1 MGSGGVIHCRCA
13 KCFCYPSKRR
23 IRRRPRNLT
32 ILNLPEDALFHI
44 LKWLSVGDILA
55 VRAVHSHLKYLVD
68 NHASVWA
75 CASFQELWPSPGN
88 LKLFERAAEKGNF
101 EAAVK
106 LGIAYLYN
114 EGLSVSDEARAEV
127 NGLKASRYFS
137 LAERLNVGAAPFIWL
152 FIRPPWS
159 VSGSCCKAVVH
170 ESLRAECQLQKT
182 HRASI
187 LHCLG
192 RVLSLF
198 EDEEKQK
205 QARNL
210 FEESANQGCLTSSY
224 LLWESDRRMDMLDPG
239 RCLHSFRKLRDF
251 AAKGCWEAQLS
262 LAKAC
267 AHGHQLG
274 LEAKASSEI
283 VCQLFQASHAVNK
296 QRVFS
301 VQKGLND
308 TMRYILIDWLVEVA
322 TMKDFSSLCLH
333 LTVECV
339 DRYLRRRLVPRY
351 RLQLLGIA
359 CMVICTRFI
368 SKEILTIREAV
379 WLTDNTYKY
388 EDLVR
393 MMGEIISAL
402 DGKIRVPTVVDY
414 KDVLLTLVPMAPRT
428 QHLCGFLCELSLLH
442 TSLAAYAPAHL
453 AAAALLLARLTHR
466 QSKRPVLPSQS
477 QAEPAGE
484 GLRESGAGAWV
495 RGREGDKAACSSLLR
510 RRQQDRLRALVWG
523 WLGIPPAGRS
533 GHACPGYR
541 AFSALSPRNL
551 HPRTTGAVGVKA
563 TPRPPLPSPAQPW
576 TTQLWDLTGFSCED
590 LIPCVL
596 SLHQKC
602 FHDDAPKD
610 YRQVS
615 LTAVKQ
621 RFEDKRYEEI
631 SLEEVLS
638 YGQLCA
644 ALGVKQE
651 SPEPAPF
658 LSAGDI
664 HAFLSS
670 PSGRRTKRKREN
682 SLQEDR
688 GSFVTTPTAELSSQ
702 EETLLGSFLDWSLD
716 YCSGYEGDQESEG
729 EKEGDVTAPSGV
741 LDVTVVYLSPEE
753 HCCQESSDE
762 EACPEEAWGAQDTQA
777 LAPGCQALRTPGP
790 ELPLCGRRG
799 LGKDVTTSGYSS
811 VSSASPTD
819 SGQAS
824 GGPPQSTSELPT
836 GSSLNTQPCHH
847 HTRKSCLQCR
857 PPSPPESCVP
867 QQQVKRK
874 NLSAPSEEEEDMN
887 LGFLKL

>member
-13 KCFCYPSKRR
+13 KCFCYPTKRR

-32 ILNLPEDALFHI
+32 ILSLPEDVLFHI
-44 LKWLSVGDILA
+44 LKWLSVEDILA
-55 VRAVHSHLKYLVD
+55 VRAVHSQLKDLVD

-114 EGLSVSDEARAEV
+114 EGLSVSEEARAEV
-127 NGLKASRYFS
+127 NGLKASHFFS
-137 LAERLNVGAAPFIWL
+137 LAERLNVGAVPFIWL

-170 ESLRAECQLQKT
+170 ESLRAECQLQRT
-182 HRASI
+182 HKASI

-192 RVLSLF
+192 KVLSLF
-198 EDEEKQK
+198 EDEGKQQ
-205 QARNL
+205 QARDL
-210 FEESANQGCLTSSY
+210 FEEAAHQGCLTSSY
-224 LLWESDRRMDMLDPG
+224 LLWESDRRTD
-239 RCLHSFRKLRDF
+239 
-251 AAKGCWEAQLS
+251 LS

-267 AHGHQLG
+267 ANGNQLG
-274 LEAKASSEI
+274 LEVRASSEI
-283 VCQLFQASHAVNK
+283 VCQLFQASQAVSK
-296 QRVFS
+296 QQVFS

-322 TMKDFSSLCLH
+322 TMKDFTSLCLH

-393 MMGEIISAL
+393 MMGEIVSAL
-402 DGKIRVPTVVDY
+402 EGKIRVPTVVDY
-414 KDVLLTLVPMAPRT
+414 KEVLLTLVPVEPRT
-428 QHLCGFLCELSLLH
+428 QHLCSFLCELSLLH
-442 TSLAAYAPAHL
+442 TSLSAYAPARL
-453 AAAALLLARLTHR
+453 AAAALLLARLTHG
-466 QSKRPVLPSQS
+466 Q
-477 QAEPAGE
+477 
-484 GLRESGAGAWV
+484 
-495 RGREGDKAACSSLLR
+495 
-510 RRQQDRLRALVWG
+510 
-523 WLGIPPAGRS
+523 
-533 GHACPGYR
+533 
-541 AFSALSPRNL
+541 
-551 HPRTTGAVGVKA
+551 T
-563 TPRPPLPSPAQPW
+563 QPW
-576 TTQLWDLTGFSCED
+576 TTQLWDLTGFSYED

-596 SLHQKC
+596 SLHKKC

-621 RFEDKRYEEI
+621 RFEDKRYGEI
-631 SLEEVLS
+631 SQEEVLS
-638 YGQLCA
+638 YSQLCA
-644 ALGVKQE
+644 ALGVTQD
-651 SPEPAPF
+651 SPDPPTF
-658 LSAGDI
+658 LSTGEI

-716 YCSGYEGDQESEG
+716 CCSGYEGDQESEG

-741 LDVTVVYLSPEE
+741 LDVTVVYLNPEQ

-762 EACPEEAWGAQDTQA
+762 EACPEDEGPQDPQVLALDTQI
-777 LAPGCQALRTPGP
+777 PTVPGP
-790 ELPLCGRRG
+790 ESPLHTSQQP
-799 LGKDVTTSGYSS
+799 GKDITTSGYSS
-811 VSSASPTD
+811 VSTASP
-819 SGQAS
+819 AS
-824 GGPPQSTSELPT
+824 SVDGSLGVLSRSTSVL
-836 GSSLNTQPCHH
+836 SLDSDSHTQPCHH
-847 HTRKSCLQCR
+847 QARKSCLQCR
-857 PPSPPESCVP
+857 PPESSVP

-874 NLSAPSEEEEDMN
+874 NLCVHSEEEGMN
-887 LGFLKL
+887 WGL

>member
-13 KCFCYPSKRR
+13 KCFCYPAKRR
-23 IRRRPRNLT
+23 IRRRPRNLS
-32 ILNLPEDALFHI
+32 ILSLPEDVLFHI

-55 VRAVHSHLKYLVD
+55 VRAVHSHLKDLVD
-68 NHASVWA
+68 SHASVWA
-75 CASFQELWPSPGN
+75 CASFQELWPSPRN
-88 LKLFERAAEKGNF
+88 LRLFERAAEKGNF

-127 NGLKASRYFS
+127 NGLKASRFFS
-137 LAERLNVGAAPFIWL
+137 LAERLNAGGAPFIWL

-170 ESLRAECQLQKT
+170 ESLRAECQLQKA

-198 EDEEKQK
+198 EDEEKQN
-205 QARNL
+205 QARDL
-210 FEESANQGCLTSSY
+210 FEESAHQGCLTSSY
-224 LLWESDRRMDMLDPG
+224 LLWESDRRMDMSDPG
-239 RCLHSFRKLRDF
+239 RCLHNFRKLRDF

-267 AHGHQLG
+267 ANGNQLG

-283 VCQLFQASHAVNK
+283 VSQLFQASRAVSK

-368 SKEILTIREAV
+368 SREILTIREAV

-388 EDLVR
+388 EDL
-393 MMGEIISAL
+393 
-402 DGKIRVPTVVDY
+402 VPTVVDY

-428 QHLCGFLCELSLLH
+428 QHLCSFLCELSLLH
-442 TSLAAYAPAHL
+442 TSLAAYAPALL
-453 AAAALLLARLTHR
+453 ATAALLLARLTHG
-466 QSKRPVLPSQS
+466 Q
-477 QAEPAGE
+477 
-484 GLRESGAGAWV
+484 
-495 RGREGDKAACSSLLR
+495 
-510 RRQQDRLRALVWG
+510 
-523 WLGIPPAGRS
+523 
-533 GHACPGYR
+533 
-541 AFSALSPRNL
+541 
-551 HPRTTGAVGVKA
+551 T
-563 TPRPPLPSPAQPW
+563 QPW
-576 TTQLWDLTGFSCED
+576 TTRLRDLTGFSCED

-602 FHDDAPKD
+602 FHNDAPKD

-631 SLEEVLS
+631 SQEEVLS

-651 SPEPAPF
+651 SPEPASF
-658 LSAGDI
+658 LSTGELP
-664 HAFLSS
+664 AFLSS

-702 EETLLGSFLDWSLD
+702 EEALLGSFLDWSLD
-716 YCSGYEGDQESEG
+716 HCSGYEGDQESEG

-741 LDVTVVYLSPEE
+741 LDVTVVCLNPEQ

-762 EACPEEAWGAQDTQA
+762 EACPEDRGRWDAHAAVPGTQTHTPR
-777 LAPGCQALRTPGP
+777 APGPALPP
-790 ELPLCGRRG
+790 CSRRG
-799 LGKDVTTSGYSS
+799 PGKDGTTSGYSS
-811 VSSASPTD
+811 VSSASPTNSPD
-819 SGQAS
+819 GSGA
-824 GGPPQSTSELPT
+824 PPQPTSALSL
-836 GSSLNTQPCHH
+836 GRDLNTRSCPHPS
-847 HTRKSCLQCR
+847 RKSCLQCR
-857 PPSPPESCVP
+857 PPSPPESGVP
-867 QQQVKRK
+867 QHQGKRK
-874 NLSAPSEEEEDMN
+874 NLSPHSEEEEDMN

>member
-13 KCFCYPSKRR
+13 KCFCYPTKRR

-32 ILNLPEDALFHI
+32 ILSLPEDVLFHI

-55 VRAVHSHLKYLVD
+55 VRAVHSHLKNLVD
-68 NHASVWA
+68 SHASVWA
-75 CASFQELWPSPGN
+75 CASFQELWPSPKN

-127 NGLKASRYFS
+127 NGLKASRFFS
-137 LAERLNVGAAPFIWL
+137 LAEQLNAGSTPFIWL

-170 ESLRAECQLQKT
+170 ESLRAECQLQGVSPGEEHAWGPHAGRSEPHRT

-198 EDEEKQK
+198 EDAERKQ
-205 QARNL
+205 QARDL
-210 FEESANQGCLTSSY
+210 FEESARQGCLASSY
-224 LLWESDRRMDMLDPG
+224 LLWESDRRTDMSDPG
-239 RCLHSFRKLRDF
+239 RCLHSFRKLRDY

-267 AHGHQLG
+267 ANGGQLG
-274 LEAKASSEI
+274 LEGKVADGVARR
-283 VCQLFQASHAVNK
+283 LFQASRAVSK
-296 QRVFS
+296 QQVFS
-301 VQKGLND
+301 VQKGLSD

-322 TMKDFSSLCLH
+322 TMKDFTSLCLH

-368 SKEILTIREAV
+368 SREILTIREAV

-402 DGKIRVPTVVDY
+402 EGRIRVPTVVDY
-414 KDVLLTLVPMAPRT
+414 KDVLLTLVSEAPRT

-442 TSLAAYAPAHL
+442 TSLAAYAPACL
-453 AAAALLLARLTHR
+453 AAAALLLARLTHG
-466 QSKRPVLPSQS
+466 Q
-477 QAEPAGE
+477 
-484 GLRESGAGAWV
+484 
-495 RGREGDKAACSSLLR
+495 
-510 RRQQDRLRALVWG
+510 
-523 WLGIPPAGRS
+523 
-533 GHACPGYR
+533 
-541 AFSALSPRNL
+541 
-551 HPRTTGAVGVKA
+551 T
-563 TPRPPLPSPAQPW
+563 QPW
-576 TTQLWDLTGFSCED
+576 TTRLWDITGFSCED

-631 SLEEVLS
+631 SREEVLS

-644 ALGVKQE
+644 ALGVKQG
-651 SPEPAPF
+651 SPEPTSF
-658 LSAGDI
+658 LSTGDI

-702 EETLLGSFLDWSLD
+702 EEVLLGSFLDWSLD

-729 EKEGDVTAPSGV
+729 EKDGDVTAPSGI
-741 LDVTVVYLSPEE
+741 LDVTVVYLNPEQ

-762 EACPEEAWGAQDTQA
+762 EACPEAGGRQDVRAYVPGTQTP
-777 LAPGCQALRTPGP
+777 LSPGP
-790 ELPLCGRRG
+790 QPLLHGRREP
-799 LGKDVTTSGYSS
+799 GKDSVTSGYSS
-811 VSSASPTD
+811 ICSTSPTD
-819 SGQAS
+819 SVDGVSGAS
-824 GGPPQSTSELPT
+824 PRSTSVPSP
-836 GSSLNTQPCHH
+836 GSDSGTQPCRQHA
-847 HTRKSCLQCR
+847 KKPCLQCHS
-857 PPSPPESCVP
+857 PSPLESSTP
-867 QQQVKRK
+867 QRQVKRK
-874 NLSAPSEEEEDMN
+874 NLSAHSEEEEEEDEDEERS
-887 LGFLKL
+887 LSPAC

>member
-13 KCFCYPSKRR
+13 KCFCYPTKRR

-32 ILNLPEDALFHI
+32 ILSLPEDVLFHI

-75 CASFQELWPSPGN
+75 CASFQELWPSPRN

-127 NGLKASRYFS
+127 NGLKASRFFS
-137 LAERLNVGAAPFIWL
+137 LAERLNVGATPFIWL

-170 ESLRAECQLQKT
+170 ESLRAECQLQGVGPGEGHTWGRRAGRSEPHRT

-198 EDEEKQK
+198 EDEERKE
-205 QARNL
+205 QARDL
-210 FEESANQGCLTSSY
+210 FEESAHQGCLASSY
-224 LLWESDRRMDMLDPG
+224 LLWERDRRTDMSDPG

-267 AHGHQLG
+267 AHGSQLG
-274 LEAKASSEI
+274 LGAKASAG
-283 VCQLFQASHAVNK
+283 VVRPLFQTSRAVSK
-296 QRVFS
+296 QQVFS
-301 VQKGLND
+301 VQKGLSD

-322 TMKDFSSLCLH
+322 TMKDFTSLCLH

-402 DGKIRVPTVVDY
+402 EGKIRVPTVVDY
-414 KDVLLTLVPMAPRT
+414 KDVLLTLVPVAPRT
-428 QHLCGFLCELSLLH
+428 QHLCSFLCELSLLH
-442 TSLAAYAPAHL
+442 TSLAAYAPARL

-466 QSKRPVLPSQS
+466 Q
-477 QAEPAGE
+477 
-484 GLRESGAGAWV
+484 
-495 RGREGDKAACSSLLR
+495 
-510 RRQQDRLRALVWG
+510 
-523 WLGIPPAGRS
+523 
-533 GHACPGYR
+533 
-541 AFSALSPRNL
+541 
-551 HPRTTGAVGVKA
+551 T
-563 TPRPPLPSPAQPW
+563 QPW
-576 TTQLWDLTGFSCED
+576 TTRLWDLTGFSCED

-631 SLEEVLS
+631 SQEEVLS
-638 YGQLCA
+638 YGQLCT
-644 ALGVKQE
+644 ALGVKQG
-651 SPEPAPF
+651 SPEPTSF
-658 LSAGDI
+658 LSTGDI
-664 HAFLSS
+664 HAFLTS

-702 EETLLGSFLDWSLD
+702 EEMLLGSFLDWSLD

-729 EKEGDVTAPSGV
+729 EKDGDVTAPSGI
-741 LDVTVVYLSPEE
+741 LDVTVVYLSPEQ

-762 EACPEEAWGAQDTQA
+762 EACPEDRGRQDPHTWV
-777 LAPGCQALRTPGP
+777 PGPQTPPTPGP
-790 ELPLCGRRG
+790 EPRLCSTREPGR
-799 LGKDVTTSGYSS
+799 DSVTSGYSS
-811 VSSASPTD
+811 ISSASPTNSVD
-819 SGQAS
+819 GIS
-824 GGPPQSTSELPT
+824 GGPPQSTSALSP
-836 GSSLNTQPCHH
+836 GSDSNTQPCHH
-847 HTRKSCLQCR
+847 HAKKSCLQCR
-857 PPSPPESCVP
+857 SPNPLESSVP
-867 QQQVKRK
+867 QVKRK
-874 NLSAPSEEEEDMN
+874 NLSTHSKEEEEEEERD
-887 LGFLKL
+887 LSRAC

>member
-13 KCFCYPSKRR
+13 KCFCYPTKRR

-32 ILNLPEDALFHI
+32 ILSLPEDVLFHI

-75 CASFQELWPSPGN
+75 CASFQELWPSPKN

-127 NGLKASRYFS
+127 NGLKASRFFS
-137 LAERLNVGAAPFIWL
+137 LTERLNVGAAPFIWL

-170 ESLRAECQLQKT
+170 ESLRMECQLQKT

-205 QARNL
+205 QARDL

-224 LLWESDRRMDMLDPG
+224 LLWESDRKMDMSDPG

-267 AHGHQLG
+267 AHGNQLG
-274 LEAKASSEI
+274 LEAKASNEI
-283 VCQLFQASHAVNK
+283 VCQLFQASHAVSK

-359 CMVICTRFI
+359 CMVMCTRFI

-402 DGKIRVPTVVDY
+402 EGKIRVPTVVDY

-428 QHLCGFLCELSLLH
+428 QHLCSFLCELSLLH

-453 AAAALLLARLTHR
+453 AAAALLLARLTHG
-466 QSKRPVLPSQS
+466 Q
-477 QAEPAGE
+477 
-484 GLRESGAGAWV
+484 
-495 RGREGDKAACSSLLR
+495 
-510 RRQQDRLRALVWG
+510 
-523 WLGIPPAGRS
+523 
-533 GHACPGYR
+533 
-541 AFSALSPRNL
+541 
-551 HPRTTGAVGVKA
+551 T
-563 TPRPPLPSPAQPW
+563 QPW
-576 TTQLWDLTGFSCED
+576 TTRLWDLTGFSCED

-631 SLEEVLS
+631 SQEEVLVLS

-644 ALGVKQE
+644 TLGVKQE
-651 SPEPAPF
+651 SPEPASF
-658 LSAGDI
+658 LSTGDI
-664 HAFLSS
+664 HTFLSS

-741 LDVTVVYLSPEE
+741 LDVTVVYLNPEQ

-762 EACPEEAWGAQDTQA
+762 EACPEEEGRQDTQA
-777 LAPGCQALRTPGP
+777 SAPGSQTPWTPGL
-790 ELPLCGRRG
+790 ERPLCSRRG
-799 LGKDVTTSGYSS
+799 AGKDITTSGYSS
-811 VSSASPTD
+811 VSSTSPTNSAD
-819 SGQAS
+819 GL
-824 GGPPQSTSELPT
+824 GGLARSTSVLSP
-836 GSSLNTQPCHH
+836 GSDLNTQPCHH
-847 HTRKSCLQCR
+847 HARKSCVQCR
-857 PPSPPESCVP
+857 PPSPPESCAP

-874 NLSAPSEEEEDMN
+874 NLSAHNEEEEDMN

>member
-1 MGSGGVIHCRCA
+1 MGSGGVVHCRCA
-13 KCFCYPSKRR
+13 KCFCYRTKRR

-32 ILNLPEDALFHI
+32 ILSLPEDVLFHI
-44 LKWLSVGDILA
+44 LKWLSVEDVLA
-55 VRAVHSHLKYLVD
+55 VRAVHSQLKDLVD

-127 NGLKASRYFS
+127 NGLKASRFFS
-137 LAERLNVGAAPFIWL
+137 LAERLNMGAAPFIWL

-170 ESLRAECQLQKT
+170 ESLRAECQLQRT
-182 HRASI
+182 HKASI

-198 EDEEKQK
+198 E
-205 QARNL
+205 
-210 FEESANQGCLTSSY
+210 
-224 LLWESDRRMDMLDPG
+224 
-239 RCLHSFRKLRDF
+239 
-251 AAKGCWEAQLS
+251 LS

-267 AHGHQLG
+267 ANANQLG
-274 LEAKASSEI
+274 LEVRASSEI
-283 VCQLFQASHAVNK
+283 VCQLFQASQAVSK
-296 QRVFS
+296 QQVFS

-322 TMKDFSSLCLH
+322 TMKDFTSLCLH

-402 DGKIRVPTVVDY
+402 EGKIRVPTVVDY
-414 KDVLLTLVPMAPRT
+414 KEVLLTLVPVELRT
-428 QHLCGFLCELSLLH
+428 QHLCSFLCELSLLH
-442 TSLAAYAPAHL
+442 TSLSAYAPARL
-453 AAAALLLARLTHR
+453 AAAALLLARLTHG
-466 QSKRPVLPSQS
+466 Q
-477 QAEPAGE
+477 
-484 GLRESGAGAWV
+484 
-495 RGREGDKAACSSLLR
+495 
-510 RRQQDRLRALVWG
+510 
-523 WLGIPPAGRS
+523 
-533 GHACPGYR
+533 
-541 AFSALSPRNL
+541 
-551 HPRTTGAVGVKA
+551 T
-563 TPRPPLPSPAQPW
+563 QPW
-576 TTQLWDLTGFSCED
+576 TTQLWDLTGFSYED

-596 SLHQKC
+596 SLHKKC

-621 RFEDKRYEEI
+621 RFEDKRYGEI
-631 SLEEVLS
+631 SQEEVLS
-638 YGQLCA
+638 YSQLCA
-644 ALGVKQE
+644 ALGVTQD
-651 SPEPAPF
+651 SPEPPTY
-658 LSAGDI
+658 LSTGEI

-716 YCSGYEGDQESEG
+716 CCSGYEGDQESEG
-729 EKEGDVTAPSGV
+729 EKEGDVTAPSGI
-741 LDVTVVYLSPEE
+741 LDVTVVYLNPEQ

-762 EACPEEAWGAQDTQA
+762 EACPEDEEPQDPQAPVLNTQIPA
-777 LAPGCQALRTPGP
+777 TPGP
-790 ELPLCGRRG
+790 KPLLRTSQEP
-799 LGKDVTTSGYSS
+799 GKDVTTSGYSS
-811 VSSASPTD
+811 VSTTSPTSSVDGGLGALPRPTSVLSLD
-819 SGQAS
+819 SDS
-824 GGPPQSTSELPT
+824 HI
-836 GSSLNTQPCHH
+836 QPCHH
-847 HTRKSCLQCR
+847 QARKSCLQCR
-857 PPSPPESCVP
+857 PPSSPESSVP
-867 QQQVKRK
+867 RQQVKRI
-874 NLSAPSEEEEDMN
+874 NLCVHSEEEDMN
-887 LGFLKL
+887 LGLVKL

>member
-1 MGSGGVIHCRCA
+1 MLGIIHCRCA
-13 KCFCYPSKRR
+13 KCFCYPTKRR

-32 ILNLPEDALFHI
+32 ILSLPEDVLFHI

-55 VRAVHSHLKYLVD
+55 VRAVHSHLKNLVD
-68 NHASVWA
+68 SHASVWA
-75 CASFQELWPSPGN
+75 CASFQELWPSPKN

-127 NGLKASRYFS
+127 NGLKASRFFS
-137 LAERLNVGAAPFIWL
+137 LAEQLNAGSTPFIWL

-170 ESLRAECQLQKT
+170 ESLRAECQLQGT

-198 EDEEKQK
+198 EDAERKQ
-205 QARNL
+205 QARDL
-210 FEESANQGCLTSSY
+210 FEESARQGCLASSY
-224 LLWESDRRMDMLDPG
+224 LLWERDRKTDMSDPG
-239 RCLHSFRKLRDF
+239 RCLHSFRKLRDY

-267 AHGHQLG
+267 ANGGQLG
-274 LEAKASSEI
+274 LEGKVADGI
-283 VCQLFQASHAVNK
+283 TRRLFQASRAVSK
-296 QRVFS
+296 QQVFS
-301 VQKGLND
+301 VQKGLSD

-322 TMKDFSSLCLH
+322 TMKDFTSLCLH

-368 SKEILTIREAV
+368 SREILTIREAV

-402 DGKIRVPTVVDY
+402 EGRIRVPTVVDY
-414 KDVLLTLVPMAPRT
+414 KDVLLTLVPEAPRT

-442 TSLAAYAPAHL
+442 TSLAAYAPACL
-453 AAAALLLARLTHR
+453 AAAALLLAR
-466 QSKRPVLPSQS
+466 P
-477 QAEPAGE
+477 
-484 GLRESGAGAWV
+484 
-495 RGREGDKAACSSLLR
+495 
-510 RRQQDRLRALVWG
+510 
-523 WLGIPPAGRS
+523 
-533 GHACPGYR
+533 
-541 AFSALSPRNL
+541 
-551 HPRTTGAVGVKA
+551 
-563 TPRPPLPSPAQPW
+563 TPRQTQPW
-576 TTQLWDLTGFSCED
+576 TTRLWDITGFSCED

-631 SLEEVLS
+631 SREEVPPPPPPTPRRLPPGPHPS
-638 YGQLCA
+638 NPGLVSGA
-644 ALGVKQE
+644 ELR
-651 SPEPAPF
+651 PAVR
-658 LSAGDI
+658 S
-664 HAFLSS
+664 
-670 PSGRRTKRKREN
+670 SGREARKREN

-702 EETLLGSFLDWSLD
+702 EEVLLGSFLDWSLD

-729 EKEGDVTAPSGV
+729 EKDGDVTAPSGV
-741 LDVTVVYLSPEE
+741 LDVTVVYLNPEQ

-762 EACPEEAWGAQDTQA
+762 EACPEAGGRQDVRAYVPGTQT
-777 LAPGCQALRTPGP
+777 PPSPGP
-790 ELPLCGRRG
+790 QPLLHGRREP
-799 LGKDVTTSGYSS
+799 GKDSVTSGYSS
-811 VSSASPTD
+811 ICSASPTD
-819 SGQAS
+819 SVDGVSGAS
-824 GGPPQSTSELPT
+824 PRSTSVPSP
-836 GSSLNTQPCHH
+836 GSDSGTQPCRQHA
-847 HTRKSCLQCR
+847 KKPCLQCHS
-857 PPSPPESCVP
+857 PSPLESSTP
-867 QQQVKRK
+867 QRQVKRK
-874 NLSAPSEEEEDMN
+874 NLSAHSEEEEEEDEDEER
-887 LGFLKL
+887 GR

>member
-1 MGSGGVIHCRCA
+1 
-13 KCFCYPSKRR
+13 
-23 IRRRPRNLT
+23 RRRPRNLT
-32 ILNLPEDALFHI
+32 ILSLPEDVLFHI

-75 CASFQELWPSPGN
+75 CASFQELWPSPRN
-88 LKLFERAAEKGNF
+88 LRLFERAAEKGNF

-127 NGLKASRYFS
+127 NGLKASRFFS
-137 LAERLNVGAAPFIWL
+137 LAERLNVGATPFIWL

-170 ESLRAECQLQKT
+170 ESLRAECQLQGAT
-182 HRASI
+182 SL

-192 RVLSLF
+192 RVLSVF
-198 EDEEKQK
+198 EDEERKQ
-205 QARNL
+205 QARDL
-210 FEESANQGCLTSSY
+210 FEESANQGCLASSY
-224 LLWESDRRMDMLDPG
+224 LLWERDRRTDMSDPG
-239 RCLHSFRKLRDF
+239 RCLHSFRKLRDY

-267 AHGHQLG
+267 AHGGQLG
-274 LEAKASSEI
+274 LDAKASGGM
-283 VCQLFQASHAVNK
+283 VRQLFQTSRAISK
-296 QRVFS
+296 QQVFS
-301 VQKGLND
+301 VQKGLSD

-322 TMKDFSSLCLH
+322 TMKDFTSLCLH

-339 DRYLRRRLVPRY
+339 DRYLRRRPVPRF

-402 DGKIRVPTVVDY
+402 EGKIRVPTVVDY
-414 KDVLLTLVPMAPRT
+414 KDVLLTLVPAAPRT
-428 QHLCGFLCELSLLH
+428 QHLCSFLCELSLLH
-442 TSLAAYAPAHL
+442 TSLAAYSPACL
-453 AAAALLLARLTHR
+453 AAAALLLARLTHG
-466 QSKRPVLPSQS
+466 Q
-477 QAEPAGE
+477 
-484 GLRESGAGAWV
+484 
-495 RGREGDKAACSSLLR
+495 
-510 RRQQDRLRALVWG
+510 
-523 WLGIPPAGRS
+523 
-533 GHACPGYR
+533 
-541 AFSALSPRNL
+541 
-551 HPRTTGAVGVKA
+551 T
-563 TPRPPLPSPAQPW
+563 QPW
-576 TTQLWDLTGFSCED
+576 TTHLWDLTGFSCED

-631 SLEEVLS
+631 SQDEVLS

-644 ALGVKQE
+644 ALGVKQG
-651 SPEPAPF
+651 SPEPTSF
-658 LSAGDI
+658 LSTGDI
-664 HAFLSS
+664 HAFLTS

-702 EETLLGSFLDWSLD
+702 EEMLLGSFLDWSLD

-729 EKEGDVTAPSGV
+729 EKDGDG
-741 LDVTVVYLSPEE
+741 D
-753 HCCQESSDE
+753 DE
-762 EACPEEAWGAQDTQA
+762 ETPT
-777 LAPGCQALRTPGP
+777 TPGP
-790 ELPLCGRRG
+790 EPRLCSTRKPGR
-799 LGKDVTTSGYSS
+799 DSVTSGYSS
-811 VSSASPTD
+811 ISNASPTNSVD
-819 SGQAS
+819 GVS
-824 GGPPQSTSELPT
+824 GGPPQSTSVLSP
-836 GSSLNTQPCHH
+836 GSTSDTQPCRHH
-847 HTRKSCLQCR
+847 ARKSCLQCR
-857 PPSPPESCVP
+857 SASPPESSVP
-867 QQQVKRK
+867 QMKRK
-874 NLSAPSEEEEDMN
+874 NLSTHSKEEEEEEEGRD
-887 LGFLKL
+887 LSRAC

>member
-13 KCFCYPSKRR
+13 KCFCYPTKRR

-32 ILNLPEDALFHI
+32 ILSLPEDVLFHI
-44 LKWLSVGDILA
+44 LKWLSVEDILA
-55 VRAVHSHLKYLVD
+55 VRAVHSQLKDLVD

-114 EGLSVSDEARAEV
+114 EGLSVSEEARAEV
-127 NGLKASRYFS
+127 NGLKASHFFS
-137 LAERLNVGAAPFIWL
+137 LAERLNVGAVPFIWL

-170 ESLRAECQLQKT
+170 ESLRAECQLQRT
-182 HRASI
+182 HKASI

-192 RVLSLF
+192 KVLSLF
-198 EDEEKQK
+198 EDEGKQQ
-205 QARNL
+205 QARDL
-210 FEESANQGCLTSSY
+210 FEEAAHQGCLTSSY
-224 LLWESDRRMDMLDPG
+224 LLWESDRRTD
-239 RCLHSFRKLRDF
+239 
-251 AAKGCWEAQLS
+251 LS

-267 AHGHQLG
+267 ANGNQLG
-274 LEAKASSEI
+274 LEVRASSEI
-283 VCQLFQASHAVNK
+283 VCQLFQASQAVSK
-296 QRVFS
+296 QQVFS

-322 TMKDFSSLCLH
+322 TMKDFTSLCLH

-393 MMGEIISAL
+393 MMGEIVSAL
-402 DGKIRVPTVVDY
+402 EGKIRVPTVVDY
-414 KDVLLTLVPMAPRT
+414 KEVLLTLVPVEPRT
-428 QHLCGFLCELSLLH
+428 QHLCSFLCELSLLH
-442 TSLAAYAPAHL
+442 TSLSAYAPARL
-453 AAAALLLARLTHR
+453 AAAALLLARLTHG
-466 QSKRPVLPSQS
+466 Q
-477 QAEPAGE
+477 
-484 GLRESGAGAWV
+484 
-495 RGREGDKAACSSLLR
+495 
-510 RRQQDRLRALVWG
+510 
-523 WLGIPPAGRS
+523 
-533 GHACPGYR
+533 
-541 AFSALSPRNL
+541 
-551 HPRTTGAVGVKA
+551 T
-563 TPRPPLPSPAQPW
+563 QPW
-576 TTQLWDLTGFSCED
+576 TTQLWDLTGFSYED
-590 LIPCVL
+590 LIPCIL
-596 SLHQKC
+596 SLHKKC

-621 RFEDKRYEEI
+621 RFEDKRYGEI
-631 SLEEVLS
+631 SQEEVLS
-638 YGQLCA
+638 YSQLCA
-644 ALGVKQE
+644 ALGVTQD
-651 SPEPAPF
+651 SPDPPTF
-658 LSAGDI
+658 LSTGEI

-716 YCSGYEGDQESEG
+716 CCSGYEGDQESEG

-741 LDVTVVYLSPEE
+741 LDVTVVYLNPEQ

-762 EACPEEAWGAQDTQA
+762 EACPEDEGPQDPQVSALDTQIPTV
-777 LAPGCQALRTPGP
+777 LGP
-790 ELPLCGRRG
+790 ESPLHTSQQP
-799 LGKDVTTSGYSS
+799 GKDITTSGYSS
-811 VSSASPTD
+811 VSTASP
-819 SGQAS
+819 AS
-824 GGPPQSTSELPT
+824 SVDGSLGVLSRSTSVL
-836 GSSLNTQPCHH
+836 SLDSDSHTQPCHH
-847 HTRKSCLQCR
+847 QARKSCLQCR
-857 PPSPPESCVP
+857 PPESSVP

-874 NLSAPSEEEEDMN
+874 NLCVHSEEEGMN
-887 LGFLKL
+887 WGL

>member
-1 MGSGGVIHCRCA
+1 MCACAGPHGAGDWAAKAEEEEEEEEAAATAAAVVMGAGGVLHCRCA
-13 KCFCYPSKRR
+13 KCFCYPAKRR

-32 ILNLPEDALFHI
+32 ILSLPEDVLFHI

-75 CASFQELWPSPGN
+75 CASFQELWPSPKN

-127 NGLKASRYFS
+127 NGLKASRFFS
-137 LAERLNVGAAPFIWL
+137 LAERLNVGAVPFIWL

-198 EDEEKQK
+198 EDVEKRK
-205 QARNL
+205 QARDL
-210 FEESANQGCLTSSY
+210 FEESANQGCLSSSY
-224 LLWESDRRMDMLDPG
+224 LLWESDRKTDMSDPG
-239 RCLHSFRKLRDF
+239 RCLHSFRRLRDY

-267 AHGHQLG
+267 ANGHQLG
-274 LEAKASSEI
+274 LEARVSSEI
-283 VCQLFQASHAVNK
+283 VSQLFQASRAVGK
-296 QRVFS
+296 QQAFS
-301 VQKGLND
+301 VQRGLND

-322 TMKDFSSLCLH
+322 TMKDFTSLCLH

-339 DRYLRRRLVPRY
+339 DRYLRRRPVPRY

-402 DGKIRVPTVVDY
+402 EGRIRVPTVVDY
-414 KDVLLTLVPMAPRT
+414 KDVLLTLAPMAPRT
-428 QHLCGFLCELSLLH
+428 QHLCSFLCELSLLH

-453 AAAALLLARLTHR
+453 AAATLLLARLTHG
-466 QSKRPVLPSQS
+466 Q
-477 QAEPAGE
+477 
-484 GLRESGAGAWV
+484 
-495 RGREGDKAACSSLLR
+495 
-510 RRQQDRLRALVWG
+510 
-523 WLGIPPAGRS
+523 
-533 GHACPGYR
+533 
-541 AFSALSPRNL
+541 
-551 HPRTTGAVGVKA
+551 T
-563 TPRPPLPSPAQPW
+563 QPW
-576 TTQLWDLTGFSCED
+576 TTRLWDLTGFSCED

-621 RFEDKRYEEI
+621 RFEDKRYQEI
-631 SLEEVLS
+631 SQEEVLS
-638 YGQLCA
+638 YSQLCA

-651 SPEPAPF
+651 SPEPTSF

-664 HAFLSS
+664 HTFLSS
-670 PSGRRTKRKREN
+670 PGRRTKRKREN

-716 YCSGYEGDQESEG
+716 CCSGYEGDQESEG
-729 EKEGDVTAPSGV
+729 EKEGDVTAPSGIF
-741 LDVTVVYLSPEE
+741 DVTVVYLNPEQ

-762 EACPEEAWGAQDTQA
+762 DEGHQDSHASAADTQM
-777 LAPGCQALRTPGP
+777 PPSPGP
-790 ELPLCGRRG
+790 MPPLCGRREP
-799 LGKDVTTSGYSS
+799 GKDIMTSGYSS
-811 VSSASPTD
+811 VSSSSPTNSVD
-819 SGQAS
+819 GGL
-824 GGPPQSTSELPT
+824 GGPPRSTSVLSP
-836 GSSLNTQPCHH
+836 GSHSSTQPCHH
-847 HTRKSCLQCR
+847 RARKSCLHCR
-857 PPSPPESCVP
+857 PLSPPESSFP
-867 QQQVKRK
+867 WRQVKK
-874 NLSAPSEEEEDMN
+874 KHLSAHSEEEEDMN
-887 LGFLKL
+887 LSFLKL

>member
-13 KCFCYPSKRR
+13 KCFCYPTKRR

-32 ILNLPEDALFHI
+32 ILSLPEDVLFHI

-75 CASFQELWPSPGN
+75 CASFQELWPSPRN

-127 NGLKASRYFS
+127 NGLKASRFFS
-137 LAERLNVGAAPFIWL
+137 LAERLNVGATPFIWL

-170 ESLRAECQLQKT
+170 ESLRAECQLQG
-182 HRASI
+182 ASPGEG
-187 LHCLG
+187 HTG
-192 RVLSLF
+192 ATVW
-198 EDEEKQK
+198 
-205 QARNL
+205 
-210 FEESANQGCLTSSY
+210 ESANQGCLVSSY
-224 LLWESDRRMDMLDPG
+224 LLWERDRRTDMSDPG
-239 RCLHSFRKLRDF
+239 RCLYSFRKLRDY

-267 AHGHQLG
+267 AHGSQLG
-274 LEAKASSEI
+274 LEAKASDA
-283 VCQLFQASHAVNK
+283 VVRQLFQTSRAVGK
-296 QRVFS
+296 QQVFS
-301 VQKGLND
+301 VQKGLSD

-322 TMKDFSSLCLH
+322 TMKDFTSLCLH

-402 DGKIRVPTVVDY
+402 EGKIRVPTVVDY
-414 KDVLLTLVPMAPRT
+414 KDVLLTLVPVAPRT
-428 QHLCGFLCELSLLH
+428 QHLCSFLCELSLLH
-442 TSLAAYAPAHL
+442 TSLAVYAPARL
-453 AAAALLLARLTHR
+453 AAAALLLARLTHG
-466 QSKRPVLPSQS
+466 Q
-477 QAEPAGE
+477 
-484 GLRESGAGAWV
+484 
-495 RGREGDKAACSSLLR
+495 
-510 RRQQDRLRALVWG
+510 
-523 WLGIPPAGRS
+523 
-533 GHACPGYR
+533 
-541 AFSALSPRNL
+541 
-551 HPRTTGAVGVKA
+551 T
-563 TPRPPLPSPAQPW
+563 QPW
-576 TTQLWDLTGFSCED
+576 TTRLWDLTGFSSED

-631 SLEEVLS
+631 SQEEVLS

-644 ALGVKQE
+644 ALGVKQG
-651 SPEPAPF
+651 SPEPASF
-658 LSAGDI
+658 LNTGDI

-702 EETLLGSFLDWSLD
+702 EEMLLGSFLDWSLD

-729 EKEGDVTAPSGV
+729 EKDGDVTAPSGI
-741 LDVTVVYLSPEE
+741 LDVTVVYLSPEQ

-762 EACPEEAWGAQDTQA
+762 EACPEDRGHQD
-777 LAPGCQALRTPGP
+777 PRTWVPGP
-790 ELPLCGRRG
+790 QMPPTPEPEPQLCGTRKPGR
-799 LGKDVTTSGYSS
+799 DSVTSGYSS
-811 VSSASPTD
+811 ISSASPTNSVD
-819 SGQAS
+819 GVS
-824 GGPPQSTSELPT
+824 GGPPQSTSVPSP
-836 GSSLNTQPCHH
+836 GSDLNTQFCHH
-847 HTRKSCLQCR
+847 HAKKSCLQCR
-857 PPSPPESCVP
+857 SPGPLESSVP
-867 QQQVKRK
+867 QVKRK
-874 NLSAPSEEEEDMN
+874 SLCTHSEEEEEGDVSQAC
-887 LGFLKL
+887 

>member
-1 MGSGGVIHCRCA
+1 MIHCRCA
-13 KCFCYPSKRR
+13 KCFCYPTKRR

-32 ILNLPEDALFHI
+32 ILSLPEDVLFHI

-55 VRAVHSHLKYLVD
+55 VRAVHSQLKYLVD

-75 CASFQELWPSPGN
+75 CANFQELWPSPRN

-127 NGLKASRYFS
+127 NGLKASRFFS
-137 LAERLNVGAAPFIWL
+137 LAERLNVNAAPFIWL

-170 ESLRAECQLQKT
+170 ESLRAECQLQRT

-192 RVLSLF
+192 RVMSLF
-198 EDEEKQK
+198 EDEEKKK
-205 QARNL
+205 QAHDL

-224 LLWESDRRMDMLDPG
+224 LLWESDRKTDV
-239 RCLHSFRKLRDF
+239 
-251 AAKGCWEAQLS
+251 S

-267 AHGHQLG
+267 ANGNQLG
-274 LEAKASSEI
+274 LEVKASNEI
-283 VCQLFQASHAVNK
+283 VCQLFQASPAANK
-296 QRVFS
+296 QEVFS
-301 VQKGLND
+301 MQKGLND

-322 TMKDFSSLCLH
+322 TMKDFTSLCLH

-402 DGKIRVPTVVDY
+402 EGKIRVPTVVDY
-414 KDVLLTLVPMAPRT
+414 KDILLTLVPVAPRT
-428 QHLCGFLCELSLLH
+428 QHLCSFLCELSLLH
-442 TSLAAYAPAHL
+442 TSLAAYSPAHQ
-453 AAAALLLARLTHR
+453 AAAALLLARLMHGQT
-466 QSKRPVLPSQS
+466 
-477 QAEPAGE
+477 
-484 GLRESGAGAWV
+484 
-495 RGREGDKAACSSLLR
+495 
-510 RRQQDRLRALVWG
+510 
-523 WLGIPPAGRS
+523 
-533 GHACPGYR
+533 
-541 AFSALSPRNL
+541 
-551 HPRTTGAVGVKA
+551 
-563 TPRPPLPSPAQPW
+563 QPW
-576 TTQLWDLTGFSCED
+576 TTRLWDLTGFSCED

-602 FHDDAPKD
+602 FHDDVPKD

-631 SLEEVLS
+631 SQEEVLS
-638 YGQLCA
+638 YGQVCV

-651 SPEPAPF
+651 SPEPTSF

-664 HAFLSS
+664 DSFLSS
-670 PSGRRTKRKREN
+670 PSARRTKRKREN

-741 LDVTVVYLSPEE
+741 LDVSVVYMNPGQ

-762 EACPEEAWGAQDTQA
+762 EAYLEDEGCQDLHA
-777 LAPGCQALRTPGP
+777 LAPNTQTPLAPGP
-790 ELPLCGRRG
+790 EPHLCGSRE
-799 LGKDVTTSGYSS
+799 LGKDITTSGYSS
-811 VSSASPTD
+811 VSASPTNSVD
-819 SGQAS
+819 
-824 GGPPQSTSELPT
+824 GGPPQSTSALSP
-836 GSSLNTQPCHH
+836 GSDSNTQPCHH

-857 PPSPPESCVP
+857 PPSSLESSVP

-874 NLSAPSEEEEDMN
+874 NLSAPSKEEENTN
-887 LGFLKL
+887 LGFLEL